1 MNMFAIAAT
10 VAALSLSSVSFA
22 QSAAPVPASVNTAAS
37 TLTLTYTG
45 IETREGSIMVALYDT
60 EASYDRDGAPVR
72 VAVVPANADSVTL
85 SFEGLA
91 PGRYAIKSFHDV
103 DGNNQM
109 STNPMGMPIEPFA
122 FSNNARGNMGPARW
136 AQAMFE
142 VNGATSHSI
151 TIQ

>member
-91 PGRYAIKSFHDV
+91 PGRYASKSFHDV

>member
-122 FSNNARGNMGPARW
+122 FSNNARGNMGPASW